1 MKHSD
6 AVNRI
11 RLAVSEMGGLSVP
24 YTVGMFRTLE
34 DERRIKIGRE
44 GVSDV
49 LACIGGR
56 FVAVEV
62 KVNRDVWRDEQRD
75 FAQAVKA
82 AGGRYVLVRFDERTD
97 GVETL
102 KRALAA

>member
-34 DERRIKIGRE
+34 DERRIKI
-44 GVSDV
+44 
-49 LACIGGR
+49 
-56 FVAVEV
+56 
-62 KVNRDVWRDEQRD
+62 
-75 FAQAVKA
+75 AQAVKA